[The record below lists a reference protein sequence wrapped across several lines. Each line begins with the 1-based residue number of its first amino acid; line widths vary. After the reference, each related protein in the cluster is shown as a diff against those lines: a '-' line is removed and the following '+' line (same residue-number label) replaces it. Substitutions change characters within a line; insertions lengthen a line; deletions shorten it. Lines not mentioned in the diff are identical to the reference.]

1 MADNTLLMQDSV
13 LEPVDLRLIH
23 ALQVSPRARWS
34 ALAPVVG
41 VDPVTLA
48 RRWERLTEAGIAWVA
63 GLPGPPL
70 RGVTAMLEIRCGP
83 ATTVTLAEEIAQDAQ
98 AFTIDLTSGARDLLV
113 MVTADDMSALSSY
126 VMQRLAGLPA
136 IRSTHTHLMST
147 VFTEAGQWRL
157 RALSGTEVAAVR
169 RGITVPRP
177 GRARADAALEADLL
191 RELAY
196 DGRQG
201 VSALTR
207 RLGTGERRVREG
219 LATMLA
225 SGRLVIR
232 TDMAKTYSGWPVHAW
247 YFLKVPAA
255 SINQVGASLSRINE
269 IRLAVTAIG
278 PYNLV
283 LSVWMRS
290 LADVQGLEVMI
301 EDTLPGV
308 TISDRSA
315 VLRTVKNL
323 GHLLDAAGRW
333 TGQVVPVA
341 ALPTPRA

>member
-1 MADNTLLMQDSV
+1 MQDSA

-23 ALQVSPRARWS
+23 ALQVAPRARWA

-41 VDPVTLA
+41 ADAVTLA
-48 RRWERLTEAGIAWVA
+48 RRWERLTRAGIAWVA
-63 GLPGPPL
+63 GIPGPPL
-70 RGVTAMLEIRCGP
+70 RGVTAMLEVQCSP
-83 ATTVTLAEEIAQDAQ
+83 AATLALAEEVAGDAE
-98 AFTIDLTSGARDLLV
+98 AFTVDLTSGARDLLV
-113 MVTADDMSALSSY
+113 LVTADDMTALSAY
-126 VMQRLAGLPA
+126 VMERMAGFPA

-147 VFTEAGQWRL
+147 VFTEAAHWRL
-157 RALSGTEVAAVR
+157 RALSGAEVAAVR
-169 RGITVPRP
+169 RTAAVPRP
-177 GRARADAALEADLL
+177 GRGRIDAGLEAELL
-191 RELAY
+191 RELAF
-196 DGRQG
+196 DGRLG
-201 VSALTR
+201 ASVLAR

-219 LATMLA
+219 MAAMLA
-225 SGRLVIR
+225 SGRLEIR
-232 TDMAKTYSGWPVHAW
+232 TDMAKTSSGRPVHAW

-255 SINQVGASLSRINE
+255 IINQVGAALSRINE

-301 EDTLPGV
+301 EETLPGV
-308 TISDRSA
+308 AISDRSA

-323 GHLLDAAGRW
+323 GHRLDATGRW

-341 ALPTPRA
+341 AVRAPRG